1 MILISCSGH
10 MLVFL
15 LHCVCFYVIVF
26 ECRIKYC
33 FASDSRKMNAKV
45 KESKSSVTIRRR
57 THRIPNV
64 ASFLG
69 FRTKSSAAAA
79 VNEQQEISDDEESDA
94 FAEHRRSFLAGP
106 RMIRIIMSSQKTLFW
121 SLVTFRLLNALMIQ
135 TSYVPDEYW
144 QSIEVAHRMA
154 FG

>member
-1 MILISCSGH
+1 
-10 MLVFL
+10 
-15 LHCVCFYVIVF
+15 
-26 ECRIKYC
+26 
-33 FASDSRKMNAKV
+33 MNARV

-69 FRTKSSAAAA
+69 FRTKSSAADEHQD
-79 VNEQQEISDDEESDA
+79 VSDDDESDA

-106 RMIRIIMSSQKTLFW
+106 RMIRMIMSSQKTLFW
-121 SLVTFRLLNALMIQ
+121 SLVAFRLLNALMIQ

-144 QSIEVAHRMA
+144 QSLEVAHHMA

>member
-1 MILISCSGH
+1 M
-10 MLVFL
+10 
-15 LHCVCFYVIVF
+15 
-26 ECRIKYC
+26 
-33 FASDSRKMNAKV
+33 KV

-64 ASFLG
+64 SSLLG
-69 FRTKSSAAAA
+69 FRTKSSAATA
-79 VNEQQEISDDEESDA
+79 VDEQQEISDDEESDA

-106 RMIRIIMSSQKTLFW
+106 RMIRMIMSSQTTLFW
-121 SLVTFRLLNALMIQ
+121 SLVVFRLLNALMIQ
-135 TSYVPDEYW
+135 TAYVPDEYW

>member
-1 MILISCSGH
+1 MS
-10 MLVFL
+10 V
-15 LHCVCFYVIVF
+15 
-26 ECRIKYC
+26 R
-33 FASDSRKMNAKV
+33 V

-57 THRIPNV
+57 THRVPNV
-64 ASFLG
+64 GSFLG
-69 FRTKSSAAAA
+69 FRTKSSIAAAA
-79 VNEQQEISDDEESDA
+79 EEQQDLSDDDESDA

-106 RMIRIIMSSQKTLFW
+106 RMIRMIMSSQKTLFW
-121 SLVTFRLLNALMIQ
+121 SLVAFRLLNALMIQ

>member
-1 MILISCSGH
+1 VRM
-10 MLVFL
+10 
-15 LHCVCFYVIVF
+15 
-26 ECRIKYC
+26 
-33 FASDSRKMNAKV
+33 

-64 ASFLG
+64 ANFLSF
-69 FRTKSSAAAA
+69 RSKSSVSAATTD
-79 VNEQQEISDDEESDA
+79 EQQDVSDDDESDA

-106 RMIRIIMSSQKTLFW
+106 KMIRMIMSSQKTLFW
-121 SLVTFRLLNALMIQ
+121 SLVVFRLLNALMIQ

>member
-1 MILISCSGH
+1 M
-10 MLVFL
+10 
-15 LHCVCFYVIVF
+15 
-26 ECRIKYC
+26 
-33 FASDSRKMNAKV
+33 KV

-69 FRTKSSAAAA
+69 FRAKSSAAAA
-79 VNEQQEISDDEESDA
+79 VDEQQELSDDEESDA

-106 RMIRIIMSSQKTLFW
+106 RMIRLILSSQITLFW
-121 SLVTFRLLNALMIQ
+121 SLVVFRLLNALMIQ

-144 QSIEVAHRMA
+144 QSTEVAHRMA

>member
-1 MILISCSGH
+1 M
-10 MLVFL
+10 
-15 LHCVCFYVIVF
+15 
-26 ECRIKYC
+26 
-33 FASDSRKMNAKV
+33 

-57 THRIPNV
+57 THRISND

-69 FRTKSSAAAA
+69 FRTKSSVAA
-79 VNEQQEISDDEESDA
+79 VGDDDQQELSDDEESDA

-106 RMIRIIMSSQKTLFW
+106 RMIRMIMSSQKTLFW
-121 SLVTFRLLNALMIQ
+121 SLVAFRLLNALMIQ

-144 QSIEVAHRMA
+144 QSLEVAHHMA

>member
-1 MILISCSGH
+1 MS
-10 MLVFL
+10 V
-15 LHCVCFYVIVF
+15 
-26 ECRIKYC
+26 
-33 FASDSRKMNAKV
+33 KV

-64 ASFLG
+64 TGFLG
-69 FRTKSSAAAA
+69 FRTKSSSAAA
-79 VNEQQEISDDEESDA
+79 VDERQELSDNEEAGA
-94 FAEHRRSFLAGP
+94 FADQQLSFLAGP

-121 SLVTFRLLNALMIQ
+121 SLVAFRLLNALIIQ

-154 FG
+154 FGLV

>member
-1 MILISCSGH
+1 MIESNEINDFCNVRAS
-10 MLVFL
+10 
-15 LHCVCFYVIVF
+15 
-26 ECRIKYC
+26 ECK
-33 FASDSRKMNAKV
+33 KMNVKM

-79 VNEQQEISDDEESDA
+79 DEHQEFSDEDETDA
-94 FAEHRRSFLAGP
+94 FAEHRHCFLASP

-121 SLVTFRLLNALMIQ
+121 SLVAFRLLNALMIQ